1 MIWKAKD
8 LESKEASIIDS
19 QVDPTFDQKLLEQVA
34 LLDING
40 EMSEAEIRLT
50 KECVDIKAKLN
61 DQGISESDR
70 TRLKGELKEKY
81 EELKFV
87 RERYDKAISILKSI
101 KTPYYTSDKEK
112 RGYPK
117 KNALPIGVQGVE
129 DPFYEQFNKIY
140 PGQGLRGFIEE
151 NPKLFNN
158 CSRDDI
164 NLASERYKK
173 VDGICTIIGKWI
185 RIPLIVGLGL
195 LYPVGTQHM
204 PPPIY
209 GLFAFSIYK
218 FIIHG
223 ALKWSADSRAIR
235 DNDIFDARIRLAKD
249 LGILQ
254 EEDYFKNR
262 TIKESFKFDYGI
274 DVDSEKNEE

>member
-129 DPFYEQFNKIY
+129 DPFYEQFDKIY

-151 NPKLFNN
+151 NPKF
-158 CSRDDI
+158 
-164 NLASERYKK
+164 
-173 VDGICTIIGKWI
+173 
-185 RIPLIVGLGL
+185 

-204 PPPIY
+204 SPPLY
-209 GLFAFSIYK
+209 GFFAFSIYK

-262 TIKESFKFDYGI
+262 TVKESFKFDYGI

>member
-101 KTPYYTSDKEK
+101 KTPYYTT
-112 RGYPK
+112 
-117 KNALPIGVQGVE
+117 
-129 DPFYEQFNKIY
+129 
-140 PGQGLRGFIEE
+140 GQ
-151 NPKLFNN
+151 
-158 CSRDDI
+158 
-164 NLASERYKK
+164 
-173 VDGICTIIGKWI
+173 
-185 RIPLIVGLGL
+185 
-195 LYPVGTQHM
+195 
-204 PPPIY
+204 
-209 GLFAFSIYK
+209 
-218 FIIHG
+218 
-223 ALKWSADSRAIR
+223 
-235 DNDIFDARIRLAKD
+235 
-249 LGILQ
+249 
-254 EEDYFKNR
+254 
-262 TIKESFKFDYGI
+262 
-274 DVDSEKNEE
+274 

>member
-61 DQGISESDR
+61 DQGISEADR
-70 TRLKGELKEKY
+70 TRLNGELKEKY
-81 EELKFV
+81 EELKCV

-117 KNALPIGVQGVE
+117 K
-129 DPFYEQFNKIY
+129 K
-140 PGQGLRGFIEE
+140 
-151 NPKLFNN
+151 
-158 CSRDDI
+158 
-164 NLASERYKK
+164 
-173 VDGICTIIGKWI
+173 
-185 RIPLIVGLGL
+185 
-195 LYPVGTQHM
+195 
-204 PPPIY
+204 
-209 GLFAFSIYK
+209 
-218 FIIHG
+218 
-223 ALKWSADSRAIR
+223 
-235 DNDIFDARIRLAKD
+235 
-249 LGILQ
+249 
-254 EEDYFKNR
+254 
-262 TIKESFKFDYGI
+262 
-274 DVDSEKNEE
+274 